1 MMAMTD
7 DPLAPVHPGE
17 ILREEFLAPLGMTPY
32 ALAAACRVPRT
43 RFERLANERAKVSPD
58 TALRLARYF
67 GTTPEFWLAIQAHY
81 DVETARRMNAKDIEA
96 IQPRAAA

>member
-1 MMAMTD
+1 MAD

-32 ALAAACRVPRT
+32 ALAAACHVPRT
-43 RFERLANERAKVSPD
+43 RIERLVREETPVTPD

-67 GTTPEFWLAIQAHY
+67 GTTPEFWLGIQTRFDLEKTSSTLGAEIDAI
-81 DVETARRMNAKDIEA
+81 R
-96 IQPRAAA
+96 PREPA